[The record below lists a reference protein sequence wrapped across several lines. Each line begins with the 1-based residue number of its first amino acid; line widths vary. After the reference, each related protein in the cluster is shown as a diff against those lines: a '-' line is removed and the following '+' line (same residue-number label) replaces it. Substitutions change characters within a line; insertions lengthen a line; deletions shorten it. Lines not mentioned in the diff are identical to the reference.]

1 MVKLLNEIFDI
12 VQREIPSSFETFIV
26 DKSDMKQI
34 FKNVK
39 HCILS
44 YKEKPLESDL
54 NLNSCNSLK
63 HKISSSKKYVQKTET
78 WFKKYKAKI
87 YGNCCLYPVIFI
99 HILKV
104 CLVHFYI

>member
-44 YKEKPLESDL
+44 YKEKSLESDH
-54 NLNSCNSLK
+54 NLNCANSLK
-63 HKISSSKKYVQKTET
+63 HQITSNKHLEKTES

-99 HILKV
+99 HILNV
-104 CLVHFYI
+104 C